1 MSLGALNAQLST
13 LSAVWYHGPMSK
25 LKVAFV
31 GWRGMV
37 GSVLDQRMK
46 EENDFAVADI
56 SYFSTSQAGQT
67 GPDGRP
73 LGDAFDDA
81 VLTDFDVILTAQGSD
96 YTDAMHEKL
105 RAKGWNGY
113 WIDAASRL
121 RMKDNALLVLD
132 PVNRAVIDKGLDD
145 GIKDLIGANCTVST
159 MMIGLTGLFQSG
171 LIEWISAMTYQAA
184 SGAGAQNMVE
194 LLQQMRSLG
203 NAVEPVIEDPTK
215 GILDVDRAVSA
226 HLKSSDF
233 PIKAWPAPLAANVLP
248 WIDSAVED
256 GMTREEWKG
265 MVETNKILGS
275 DTQIP
280 VDGVC
285 VRVGAMR
292 SHSHGLTI
300 KLKKDVPLTE
310 LETMIK
316 DAHEWVKYV
325 PNNPENTWRDLS
337 PAAISGSLQI
347 GVGRLRKSKL
357 GPEYIHAFTVGDQ
370 LLWGAAEPLRRTL
383 RILTER

>member
-1 MSLGALNAQLST
+1 
-13 LSAVWYHGPMSK
+13 MSK
-25 LKVAFV
+25 LSVAFV

-46 EENDFAVADI
+46 EENDFDVADI
-56 SYFSTSQAGQT
+56 SYFSTSQAGQI
-67 GPDGRP
+67 GPDGKL
-73 LGDAFDDA
+73 LGDAYNDK
-81 VLTDFDVILTAQGSD
+81 LLSGFDVILTAQGSE
-96 YTDAMHEKL
+96 YTDKIHSLL
-105 RAKGWNGY
+105 RENGWNGY

-121 RMKDNALLVLD
+121 RMKDNAVLVLD
-132 PVNRAVIDKGLDD
+132 PVNRSVIDKALDN

-159 MMIGLTGLFQSG
+159 MMIGLTGLFKSG
-171 LIEWISAMTYQAA
+171 LIEWITAMTYQAA
-184 SGAGAQNMVE
+184 SGAGAKNMIE

-203 NAVEPVIEDPTK
+203 DTVEPIIDDPKTN
-215 GILDVDRAVSA
+215 ILDVDRAVSA
-226 HLKSSDF
+226 HLISPEF
-233 PIKAWPAPLAANVLP
+233 PLKNWPAPLAANVLP
-248 WIDSAVED
+248 WIDSAVDD

-275 DTQIP
+275 DTEIP
-280 VDGVC
+280 VDGIC

-300 KLKKDVPLTE
+300 KLKKDVPLEE
-310 LETMIK
+310 LEAMIK
-316 DAHEWVKYV
+316 DAHEWVKFV
-325 PNNPENTWRDLS
+325 PNNAEDTVRELT
-337 PAAISGSLQI
+337 PAAISGKLQI

-383 RILTER
+383 RILAKYS